1 MSVNAYTFG
10 QSEEDHKYVTG
21 SSTNV
26 DVCEPPKGR
35 TNEAIDSII
44 SKTPPITEEQF
55 VHLFYKLPLTKKMSM
70 IETLVRIASDEIGA
84 VERSLANKTAKI
96 NLASK
101 LANNGKANKT
111 IVEGIRNIL
120 SDDE

>member
-10 QSEEDHKYVTG
+10 QSEEDHKYLIG

-26 DVCEPPKGR
+26 DICELL
-35 TNEAIDSII
+35 
-44 SKTPPITEEQF
+44 TEDQF
-55 VHLFYKLPLTKKMSM
+55 VRLFYKLSLTEKMSM
-70 IETLVRIASDEIGA
+70 IETLIRIASDEIGTI
-84 VERSLANKTAKI
+84 ERSLANKTAKI

-111 IVEGIRNIL
+111 TLEGIRNIL